1 MRAASERA
9 CCSWSIQYHGAR
21 CCEPSLCQDV
31 ESLHAYLLETLLRD
45 FGVPK
50 NASTLAGFSWERN
63 LTNGSNLPTGQTGS
77 AAATSGAAASTN
89 VPPVPSTP
97 PLVNPLGFIQSSL
110 AGITVDD
117 LLKNKPAL
125 TMLLHD
131 HNRLTNENV
140 SLNNSL
146 NTANT
151 YVRGYEETKTRTKTG
166 AVFQAAAAIPIAFSI
181 NILTGGN
188 TALTTTGWAVLAIG
202 VVFQAIG
209 LYYAFWGED

>member
-1 MRAASERA
+1 
-9 CCSWSIQYHGAR
+9 
-21 CCEPSLCQDV
+21 
-31 ESLHAYLLETLLRD
+31 
-45 FGVPK
+45 
-50 NASTLAGFSWERN
+50 
-63 LTNGSNLPTGQTGS
+63 LTNGSNPSTGQTGS
-77 AAATSGAAASTN
+77 AAATSGVAAN
-89 VPPVPSTP
+89 PNLPPVQPTA

-110 AGITVDD
+110 AGVTVDD

-151 YVRGYEETKTRTKTG
+151 YVRGYEETKTRAKTG
-166 AVFQAAAAIPIAFSI
+166 AIFQAAAAIPIAFSI
-181 NILTGGN
+181 NLLTGGN
-188 TALTTTGWAVLAIG
+188 SAVTTTGWAVLTIG

-209 LYYAFWGED
+209 LYYAFWGDN

>member
-1 MRAASERA
+1 VRVAGERA
-9 CCSWSIQYHGAR
+9 CCSWARQYHGAR
-21 CCEPSLCQDV
+21 CCEPSLCLDV
-31 ESLHAYLLETLLRD
+31 ESLHAYLLETLLR
-45 FGVPK
+45 FLGVPK
-50 NASTLAGFSWERN
+50 NASSLAGFFWERN
-63 LTNGSNLPTGQTGS
+63 LTNGSNPPTGQTGS

-89 VPPVPSTP
+89 APPVPSTP

-151 YVRGYEETKTRTKTG
+151 YVRGYEETKTRSKTG
-166 AVFQAAAAIPIAFSI
+166 AIFQAAAAIPIAFSI

-188 TALTTTGWAVLAIG
+188 SALTTTGWAVLAIG